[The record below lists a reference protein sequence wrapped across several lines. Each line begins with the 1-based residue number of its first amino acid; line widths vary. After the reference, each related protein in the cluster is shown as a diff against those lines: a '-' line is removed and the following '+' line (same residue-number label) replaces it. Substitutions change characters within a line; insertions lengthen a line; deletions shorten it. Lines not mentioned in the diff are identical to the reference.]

1 MSRERPLYDESLA
14 SRWMHAEALE
24 HDDSILRGLE
34 QSIRPA
40 GDWLYPLH
48 SGMNSADWLTL
59 SRPQRGTESRSLNTA
74 CQWGNEMSRKGVT
87 IIDEALYWSMP

>member
-1 MSRERPLYDESLA
+1 
-14 SRWMHAEALE
+14 MHAEALE

-34 QSIRPA
+34 QSVRPV

-59 SRPQRGTESRSLNTA
+59 PG
-74 CQWGNEMSRKGVT
+74 RKEAGV
-87 IIDEALYWSMP
+87 